1 MRYKNMNKKNIKGIS
16 VIEILIVAAFIAVGF
31 TGILGVISYSLK
43 ISTSTKEIVQAN
55 NLAQEAIEAVRN
67 FRDGTDWNTDGLKNY
82 VPVIATSSAPYHLEL
97 NNNFSPP
104 KWTLAT
110 GTESI
115 DSFTRAIIFEKVSRD
130 AEKNIEQ
137 IYNPVNDHSDT
148 RKIIAT
154 ISWKNKEVK
163 LVTYLTNWK

>member
-1 MRYKNMNKKNIKGIS
+1 MNKKNIKGIS

-104 KWTLAT
+104 KWALAT

-115 DSFTRAIIFEKVSRD
+115 YSFTRAIIFEKVSRD
-130 AEKNIEQ
+130 GEKNIEE
-137 IYNPVNDHSDT
+137 IYNSVNDDPNT
-148 RKIIAT
+148 RKMIITVA
-154 ISWKNKEVK
+154 WEGKEVRM
-163 LVTYLTNWK
+163 VTYLTNWR